1 MKKKTETLYA
11 PIFPLPTVDLFP
23 EIRAGY
29 HIFEPRYLEMIQSV
43 LEGDGLLA
51 MATLQPGYEDSY
63 YGTPDIY
70 PVGCLG
76 RIHSYEVL
84 EDGNLN
90 IVLEGLHRVG
100 FGQLVKD
107 NPFRVAE
114 LHELP
119 EHDRAEN
126 FSDEREDLLLRLNY
140 LVEHSPDS
148 LDFSPILDSEQ
159 PFVSLVNL
167 VARTLPLRNGE
178 HYKLLA
184 MDSIRERASRILW
197 HIDDQIET
205 LELLKRVDPGITDDI
220 TLN

>member
-1 MKKKTETLYA
+1 MNKKSETIFA

-23 EIRAGY
+23 EITAGY

-51 MATLQPGYEDSY
+51 MATLQPGYESSY

-76 RIHSYEVL
+76 QVRSYEEQ

-90 IVLEGLHRVG
+90 IVLEGLYRVG
-100 FGQLVKD
+100 FGQMIKD

-114 LHELP
+114 LHELA
-119 EHDRAEN
+119 EHDHSAD
-126 FSDEREDLLLRLNY
+126 FKDEREDLLLRLNY
-140 LVEHSPDS
+140 LVEHSPDE
-148 LDFSPILDSEQ
+148 LDFSPILGGEES
-159 PFVSLVNL
+159 FVSLVNL
-167 VARTLPLRNGE
+167 VARTLPLPNGE
-178 HYKLLA
+178 HYRLLA

-205 LELLKRVDPGITDDI
+205 IELLKRVDPGIIDDI
-220 TLN
+220 ILN